1 MYTCI
6 VCMFVG
12 ATAFSFV
19 VGNMAALIS
28 KLSGQAGAFRE
39 KMDTATV
46 RPLPRTLIREA
57 KNTLIREMPFFGSE
71 SGNNN

>member
-1 MYTCI
+1 VYTCI

-46 RPLPRTLIREA
+46 RALP
-57 KNTLIREMPFFGSE
+57 
-71 SGNNN
+71 